1 MVHTHARQEH
11 TKLNQVE
18 RWKAARH
25 PLEVKQA
32 VLDRYALEGPASI
45 SSVEGESERL
55 KWVGL
60 YPQRQGGDAFMLGVK
75 IAGGRLPATH
85 AGLMGKIADEHA
97 RGREPHPL
105 WGDGYL

>member
-1 MVHTHARQEH
+1 MVHAHARREQ

-32 VLDRYALEGPASI
+32 VLDRYAIEGPASI
-45 SSVEGESERL
+45 LSVEGETERL

-60 YPQRQGGDAFMLGVK
+60 YPQRQGGDAFM
-75 IAGGRLPATH
+75 
-85 AGLMGKIADEHA
+85 
-97 RGREPHPL
+97 
-105 WGDGYL
+105 

>member
-1 MVHTHARQEH
+1 MAYAPSRREH

-18 RWKAARH
+18 RWKAVRH

-45 SSVEGESERL
+45 LSVEGETERL

-60 YPQRQGGDAFMLGVK
+60 YPQRQGGDAFMLRVK
-75 IAGGRLPATH
+75 IPGGRLTAGPAPRL
-85 AGLMGKIADEHA
+85 GEIAAEHA
-97 RGREPHPL
+97 RGP
-105 WGDGYL
+105 